1 MKFNAILGA
10 VVAGGMLW
18 LQSGCVGLV
27 AVGAGAG
34 AGTMAY
40 IRGDL
45 EVESTKP
52 VEQVLAAIEQTCTE
66 LNFNIDKR
74 ETKAFT
80 GTMVADGDFG
90 RVVFKAKAKS
100 PEKTEISIRV
110 GPFGDKGASE
120 LIYEKLKPKL

>member
-1 MKFNAILGA
+1 
-10 VVAGGMLW
+10 
-18 LQSGCVGLV
+18 
-27 AVGAGAG
+27 
-34 AGTMAY
+34 MAY

-66 LNFNIDKR
+66 LNFNIDKK

>member
-1 MKFNAILGA
+1 MKFKALLA
-10 VVAGGMLW
+10 ALVAGGMLGFGT
-18 LQSGCVGLV
+18 GCVGLV

-34 AGTMAY
+34 TVAY

-45 EVESTKP
+45 EVESSKP
-52 VEQVLAAIEQTCTE
+52 VEQVMAAIEQTCSE
-66 LNFNIDKR
+66 LKFTVDKK

-80 GTMVADGDFG
+80 GTVVADGDFG
-90 RVVFKAKAKS
+90 RVVFKAKARN

-120 LIYEKLKPKL
+120 LIYEKLKPKM

>member
-1 MKFNAILGA
+1 MKFKALLA
-10 VVAGGMLW
+10 ALVAGGMLW

-34 AGTMAY
+34 TVAY

-52 VEQVLAAIEQTCTE
+52 VDQVMAAIEQTCTE
-66 LNFNIDKR
+66 LNFNIDKK

-80 GTMVADGDFG
+80 GTVVADSDFG
-90 RVVFKAKAKS
+90 RVVFKAEARK
-100 PEKTEISIRV
+100 PEKTQISIRV
-110 GPFGDKGASE
+110 GPFGDRGASE
-120 LIYEKLKPKL
+120 LIYEKLKPNL

>member
-1 MKFNAILGA
+1 MKFKALLA
-10 VVAGGMLW
+10 ALVAGGMLW

-34 AGTMAY
+34 TMAY

-52 VEQVLAAIEQTCTE
+52 VDQVMAAIEQTCTE
-66 LNFNIDKR
+66 LNFNIDKK

-80 GTMVADGDFG
+80 GTVVADSDFG
-90 RVVFKAKAKS
+90 RVVFKAEARK
-100 PEKTEISIRV
+100 PEKTQISIRV
-110 GPFGDKGASE
+110 GPFGDRGASE
-120 LIYEKLKPKL
+120 LIYEKLKPNL

>member
-1 MKFNAILGA
+1 MKFKALLA
-10 VVAGGMLW
+10 ALVAGGMLW

-34 AGTMAY
+34 TMAY

-52 VEQVLAAIEQTCTE
+52 VDQVMAAIEQTCTE
-66 LNFNIDKR
+66 LNFNIDKK

-80 GTMVADGDFG
+80 GTVVADSDFG
-90 RVVFKAKAKS
+90 RVVFKAKARK
-100 PEKTEISIRV
+100 PEKTQISIRV
-110 GPFGDKGASE
+110 GPFGDRGASE
-120 LIYEKLKPKL
+120 LIYEKLKPNL

>member
-1 MKFNAILGA
+1 M
-10 VVAGGMLW
+10 VA
-18 LQSGCVGLV
+18 
-27 AVGAGAG
+27 AGAG

-66 LNFNIDKR
+66 LNFNIDKK

>member
-1 MKFNAILGA
+1 MKFKAKLAA
-10 VVAGGMLW
+10 VMAGGMLW

-34 AGTMAY
+34 TVAY

-45 EVESTKP
+45 EVESAKP
-52 VEQVLAAIEQTCTE
+52 VEQVLAVIEQTCEE
-66 LNFNIDKR
+66 LDFNINKK
-74 ETKAFT
+74 ESNAFT
-80 GTMVADGDFG
+80 GTVMAIGDFG
-90 RVVFKAKAKS
+90 QVVFKAKARN

-120 LIYEKLKPKL
+120 LIYEKLKPNL

>member
-1 MKFNAILGA
+1 MKFKALLA
-10 VVAGGMLW
+10 ALLAGGTLL

-34 AGTMAY
+34 TVAY

-52 VEQVLAAIEQTCTE
+52 VDQVMAAIEQTCTE
-66 LNFNIDKR
+66 LNFNIDKK

-80 GTMVADGDFG
+80 GTVVADGDFG
-90 RVVFKAKAKS
+90 RVVFKAKARN
-100 PEKTEISIRV
+100 PEKTELSIRV
-110 GPFGDKGASE
+110 GPFGDQGASE

>member
-1 MKFNAILGA
+1 MKFKASLA
-10 VVAGGMLW
+10 ALVAGGTLW

-34 AGTMAY
+34 TVAY

-52 VEQVLAAIEQTCTE
+52 VDQVMAAIEQTCTE
-66 LNFNIDKR
+66 LNFNIDKK

-80 GTMVADGDFG
+80 GMVVVDGDFG
-90 RVVFKAKAKS
+90 RVVFKARARN
-100 PEKTEISIRV
+100 PEKTELSIRV
-110 GPFGDKGASE
+110 GPFGDQGASE

>member
-1 MKFNAILGA
+1 MKFKASLA
-10 VVAGGMLW
+10 ALVAGGTLW

-34 AGTMAY
+34 TVAY

-52 VEQVLAAIEQTCTE
+52 VDQVMAAIEKTCTE
-66 LNFNIDKR
+66 LNFNIDKK

-80 GTMVADGDFG
+80 GMVVADGDFG
-90 RVVFKAKAKS
+90 RVVFKARARN
-100 PEKTEISIRV
+100 PEKTELSIRV
-110 GPFGDKGASE
+110 GPFGDQGASE

>member
-1 MKFNAILGA
+1 MKFKALLA
-10 VVAGGMLW
+10 ALVAGGMLW

-34 AGTMAY
+34 TMAY

-52 VEQVLAAIEQTCTE
+52 VDQVMAAIEQTCTE
-66 LNFNIDKR
+66 LNFNIDKK

-80 GTMVADGDFG
+80 GTVVADSDFG
-90 RVVFKAKAKS
+90 RVVFKAEARK
-100 PEKTEISIRV
+100 PEKTQISIRV
-110 GPFGDKGASE
+110 GPFGDRGASE
-120 LIYEKLKPKL
+120 LIYERLKPNL

>member
-1 MKFNAILGA
+1 MKFKALLA
-10 VVAGGMLW
+10 ALVAGGMSW
-18 LQSGCVGLV
+18 LQSGCAGLV

-34 AGTMAY
+34 TVAY

-52 VEQVLAAIEQTCTE
+52 VDQVMAAIEQTCKE
-66 LNFNIDKR
+66 LNFNIDKK

-80 GTMVADGDFG
+80 GTVVADGDFG
-90 RVVFKAKAKS
+90 RVVFKTKARS
-100 PEKTEISIRV
+100 PEKTELSIRV
-110 GPFGDKGASE
+110 GPFGDQGASE

>member
-18 LQSGCVGLV
+18 LQSGCVGLM

-34 AGTMAY
+34 TVAY

-52 VEQVLAAIEQTCTE
+52 VEQVLAAIEQTCTAR
-66 LNFNIDKR
+66 L
-74 ETKAFT
+74 
-80 GTMVADGDFG
+80 G
-90 RVVFKAKAKS
+90 
-100 PEKTEISIRV
+100 
-110 GPFGDKGASE
+110 
-120 LIYEKLKPKL
+120 L

>member
-1 MKFNAILGA
+1 MKFKALLA
-10 VVAGGMLW
+10 ALVAGGMLW

-34 AGTMAY
+34 TMAY

-45 EVESTKP
+45 KVESTKP
-52 VEQVLAAIEQTCTE
+52 VDQVMAAIEQTCTE
-66 LNFNIDKR
+66 LNFNIDKK

-80 GTMVADGDFG
+80 GMVVADGDFG
-90 RVVFKAKAKS
+90 RVVFKAEARN
-100 PEKTEISIRV
+100 PEKTELSIRV
-110 GPFGDKGASE
+110 GPFGDQGASE

>member
-1 MKFNAILGA
+1 MKFNAVLGA
-10 VVAGGMLW
+10 VVAGVMLW
-18 LQSGCVGLV
+18 LQSGCLGLV
-27 AVGAGAG
+27 AAGAG
-34 AGTMAY
+34 AGTVAY

-45 EVESTKP
+45 EVESAKP

-66 LNFNIDKR
+66 LNFNIDKK

-120 LIYEKLKPKL
+120 LIYEMLKPKL

>member
-1 MKFNAILGA
+1 MKFKALLA
-10 VVAGGMLW
+10 ALVAGGMLC

-34 AGTMAY
+34 TVAY

-52 VEQVLAAIEQTCTE
+52 VDQLMAAIEQTCTE
-66 LNFNIDKR
+66 LNINMDKK

-80 GTMVADGDFG
+80 GTVVADGDFG
-90 RVVFKAKAKS
+90 RVVFKAKARN
-100 PEKTEISIRV
+100 PEKTELSIRV
-110 GPFGDKGASE
+110 GPFGDQGASE

>member
-1 MKFNAILGA
+1 MKFKALLA
-10 VVAGGMLW
+10 ALVAGGMLW

-34 AGTMAY
+34 TMAY

-52 VEQVLAAIEQTCTE
+52 VDQVMAAIEQTCTE
-66 LNFNIDKR
+66 LNFNIDKK

-80 GTMVADGDFG
+80 GTVVADGDFG
-90 RVVFKAKAKS
+90 RVVFKAEARK
-100 PEKTEISIRV
+100 PEKTQISIRV
-110 GPFGDKGASE
+110 GPFGDRGASE
-120 LIYEKLKPKL
+120 LIYEKLKPNL